1 MNKNFKVRI
10 YPNQEQQE
18 LIDKTFSYTRYIYNF
33 MLNLKQRMYEYF
45 NINLTYNNMAKILTE
60 LKKHKTWLKEVD
72 NTSLQQSIKN
82 LDFAYKNFFNGAG
95 YPNFKSKRG
104 KQSYRT
110 NQNIKLDQDNKK
122 IRIPKI
128 GWIKFRDKNNFN
140 GLIKIYNVT
149 IYKTYSG
156 KYFVNISA
164 EVNIKAFTKAKKS
177 CGIDLGLKD
186 FCILND
192 GTKFENPRFFVSSQK
207 KLAKMQR
214 KLSKKVFESNNYLK
228 YKIKVANL
236 QEKIKNQRLDF
247 LQKLSTKLVK
257 NYDIICIE
265 TLKVNNMIKNHKLAK
280 SIQDVSW
287 YEFCRQLEYKCLW
300 YNKKF
305 VQIDTYFASSQICSN
320 CGYKNSDIKDLEVR
334 NWICPNCGSHHDR
347 DTNAAINILNEGL
360 KILNSV

>member
-1 MNKNFKVRI
+1 M
-10 YPNQEQQE
+10 
-18 LIDKTFSYTRYIYNF
+18 
-33 MLNLKQRMYEYF
+33 
-45 NINLTYNNMAKILTE
+45 
-60 LKKHKTWLKEVD
+60 
-72 NTSLQQSIKN
+72 
-82 LDFAYKNFFNGAG
+82 
-95 YPNFKSKRG
+95 
-104 KQSYRT
+104 
-110 NQNIKLDQDNKK
+110 
-122 IRIPKI
+122 
-128 GWIKFRDKNNFN
+128 
-140 GLIKIYNVT
+140 IKIYNVT
-149 IYKTYSG
+149 VYKTYSG
-156 KYFVNISA
+156 KYFANISA

-214 KLSKKVFESNNYLK
+214 KLSKKVFESNNYYK
-228 YKIKVANL
+228 YKVKVSKF
-236 QEKIKNQRLDF
+236 QERIKNQRLDF

-305 VQIDTYFASSQICSN
+305 VQIDTYFASSQICSD
-320 CGYKNSDIKDLEVR
+320 CEFKNSKIKDLEVR
-334 NWICPNCGSHHDR
+334 EWICPNCGSHHDR

-360 KILNSV
+360 KILNSN